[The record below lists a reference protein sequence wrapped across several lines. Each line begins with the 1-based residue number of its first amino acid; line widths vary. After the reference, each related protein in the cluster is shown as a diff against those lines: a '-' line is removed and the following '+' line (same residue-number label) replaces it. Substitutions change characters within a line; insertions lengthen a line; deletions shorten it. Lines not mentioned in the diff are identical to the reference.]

1 MFGIQ
6 FYPTPEELAYKLI
19 AKLDFA
25 RVKSV
30 LEPSAGKGNF
40 IESLDKFRREE
51 MNTYC
56 IQRMSDRRDRLSD
69 KNEKPHFF
77 STKAETI
84 AFAKE
89 TFGKKFATVNEAK
102 EYINSLETEDDY
114 WWEFH
119 TYKKKD
125 SETRLDITC
134 VEYDSNLCA
143 ILRSKNW
150 LVNNADFLD
159 WCSFSRYDTV
169 LMNPPFADGDKHLL
183 KAIALT
189 ENGGQICCILNAE
202 TIRNPCTQT
211 RQLLKEK
218 LDEYHAEIEFVEDA
232 FRNAEVKADVDV
244 ALIYINI
251 PDKVVGKDIAKNFVK
266 GDVYETEYKEFS
278 NTQLYAGDA
287 ISLLIEQF
295 NLEARYGLK
304 LIDTFNAMKQYI
316 PMDKD
321 NAARL
326 ISISVRGCSEDD
338 PSISEANKYI
348 RSLRQKYWELAFQTT
363 QISGLLTDG
372 ARARYQHE
380 IKRFRDYDFTLSN
393 IKQLQLELSQSLDGN
408 IHDAIVNLYDMF
420 TYKYSR
426 ENPKNVHLFNG
437 WNTNQGFKVN
447 PKKVIVPLYLYQTYG
462 GWGSWDVTKLRNFLT
477 EVEKVFVYLD
487 ASRTEGDSVEQIIL
501 NKYGYG
507 SSKSYAGEDLEFKYF
522 DVEVKKKGTI
532 HIKWKCDELIKK
544 LTIIGCKAHGTLPND
559 YGTKKY
565 KDLDKEHKDVVDSFE
580 SEKEYGDT
588 VDNVKFYTEA
598 SSMVLL
604 GMNN

>member
-1 MFGIQ
+1 MFGVQ

-84 AFAKE
+84 AFAEE
-89 TFGKKFATVNEAK
+89 TFGKKFATVGEAK
-102 EYINSLETEDDY
+102 DYINSLESENGY

-125 SETRLDITC
+125 SETRLDIMC

-150 LVNNADFLD
+150 LVNNTDFLD

-202 TIRNPCTQT
+202 TIRNPYTQT

-218 LDEYHAEIEFVEDA
+218 LDEYHAEIEFVDDA
-232 FRNAEVKADVDV
+232 FKNAEVKADVDV

-251 PDKVVGKDIAKNFVK
+251 PDKIVGEDIAKNFVK

-338 PSISEANKYI
+338 PSISEANRYM

-363 QISGLLTDG
+363 QISGLLTDA
-372 ARARYQHE
+372 ARERYQHE

-462 GWGSWDVTKLRNFLT
+462 SWGSWDVTRLRDFLT

-507 SSKSYAGEDLEFKYF
+507 SSKTYAGEDLSFKYF